1 MKPKPLLIAVALL
14 AVLGGAVWY
23 TRENPP
29 PADDAAPKIIDLE
42 EDSIREVTLR
52 RAGEDP
58 VTVVRGEDDKWE
70 FGGGL
75 EIAADDSSIGLMVSS
90 LASLN
95 ADRMV
100 SESVV
105 DWAPYELDEPDLA
118 VSYKLEDGGGELR
131 FGRDTPTGSGVFARL
146 EGDPRLFT
154 VYSYNKTSFEKS
166 VFDLRDKRLLR
177 LDEDSISKMAVR
189 AGGNVLEFVQSDGDW
204 AIVKP
209 MELRADDFTVNDLAR
224 VLRTAEMTAVLEE
237 GEDVG
242 SHSFDTPLAVA
253 TVDDEAGSHELVV
266 AKDGESYYA
275 RSSDQGGVYAVSSTL
290 AESFDKPVADF
301 RNKKLFDFGFD
312 DPARI
317 DVRAGAETVAV
328 VRTDDKWVMESHDGR
343 EADGESVQTLLDR
356 LRGLTA
362 TEFPSDREADKAR
375 YGLAQP
381 AIVATVTPQGEAAE
395 AEKVLVSL
403 PEEGPTHAARDGEP
417 STYTIERSA
426 AQDIQR
432 AVETLVAPPEPE
444 ESEGDPADGDSE
456 DSGSE

>member
-29 PADDAAPKIIDLE
+29 PADDAAPKIIDQE

-75 EIAADDSSIGLMVSS
+75 QIAADDSSIGLMVSS

-100 SESVV
+100 SETVV
-105 DWAPYELDEPDLA
+105 DWAPYELDEPELA

-166 VFDLRDKRLLR
+166 VFDLRDKRLLQI
-177 LDEDSISKMAVR
+177 DEDSISKMVVR
-189 AGGNVLEFVQSDGDW
+189 AGGNVLEFAQSEGDW

-237 GEDVG
+237 GEEGG
-242 SHSFDTPLAVA
+242 SHSFDRPLAVA
-253 TVDDEAGSHELVV
+253 TVDDEAGSHELVI
-266 AKDGESYYA
+266 AQDGESYYA
-275 RSSDQGGVYAVSSTL
+275 RSSDQTGVYAVNSTL
-290 AESFDKPVADF
+290 AEGFDKPVVDF

-317 DVRAGAETVAV
+317 DVRTETETVAV
-328 VRTDDKWVMESHDGR
+328 VRTDGKWIMESHEGR

-362 TEFPSDREADKAR
+362 TEFPSDLESDKAK
-375 YGLAQP
+375 YGLTQP
-381 AIVATVTPQGEAAE
+381 SIVATVTPQGDSAE
-395 AEKVLVSL
+395 SEKVLVSL

-417 STYTIERSA
+417 STYTIERPA

-444 ESEGDPADGDSE
+444 ESAGDPADDDIE
-456 DSGSE
+456 DSDSG

>member
-1 MKPKPLLIAVALL
+1 MKPKPLLIAIALL

-29 PADDAAPKIIDLE
+29 PADDAAPKVIDLE
-42 EDSIREVTLR
+42 EDSIREVTLL

-58 VTVVRGEDDKWE
+58 LTVVRGEDDEWE

-75 EIAADDSSIGLMVSS
+75 EIAADDSSIGLMISS

-105 DWAPYELDEPDLA
+105 DWGPYELDEPELA

-131 FGRDTPTGSGVFARL
+131 FGRETPTGSGVFARL

-177 LDEDSISKMAVR
+177 LDEDSISTMAVR
-189 AGGNVLEFVQSDGDW
+189 AGRNELEFAQSDGDW

-209 MELRADDFTVNDLAR
+209 MELRADDFTVNDLER

-237 GEDVG
+237 GEETG
-242 SHSFDTPLAVA
+242 SHSFDTPLAVV
-253 TVDDEAGSHELVV
+253 TVHDEAGSHELVV
-266 AKDGESYYA
+266 AKDGEAYYA
-275 RSSDQGGVYAVSSTL
+275 RSSDQSGVYEVSSTL
-290 AESFDKPVADF
+290 AQSFDKPVADF

-328 VRTDDKWVMESHDGR
+328 VRADDKWVLESHEGR
-343 EADGESVQTLLDR
+343 EADGENVQTLLDR

-362 TEFPSDREADKAR
+362 TEFPSDRESDKAK
-375 YGLAQP
+375 YGLGQA
-381 AIVATVTPQGEAAE
+381 AIQATVTPQGEAAE
-395 AEKVLVSL
+395 AETVLVSSL
-403 PEEGPTHAARDGEP
+403 EEVPTFAARDGEP
-417 STYTIERSA
+417 STYTIEQSA

-432 AVETLVAPPEPE
+432 AVETLIAPPEPE
-444 ESEGDPADGDSE
+444 ESEADPADEGTADS
-456 DSGSE
+456 DSG

>member
-1 MKPKPLLIAVALL
+1 M
-14 AVLGGAVWY
+14 
-23 TRENPP
+23 
-29 PADDAAPKIIDLE
+29 
-42 EDSIREVTLR
+42 
-52 RAGEDP
+52 
-58 VTVVRGEDDKWE
+58 
-70 FGGGL
+70 
-75 EIAADDSSIGLMVSS
+75 SIGRRTS
-90 LASLN
+90 LTSPIWLSATSF
-95 ADRMV
+95 
-100 SESVV
+100 
-105 DWAPYELDEPDLA
+105 
-118 VSYKLEDGGGELR
+118 EDGGGELR

-166 VFDLRDKRLLR
+166 VFDLRDKRLLQ
-177 LDEDSISKMAVR
+177 LDEDSISKMVVR
-189 AGGNVLEFVQSDGDW
+189 AGGNVLEFAQSEGDW

-237 GEDVG
+237 GEEVG
-242 SHSFDTPLAVA
+242 GHSFDTPLAVA
-253 TVDDEAGSHELVV
+253 TVEDEAGSHELVV

-317 DVRAGAETVAV
+317 DVRAGDETVAV

-362 TEFPSDREADKAR
+362 MEFPSDREADKAK

-395 AEKVLVSL
+395 AEKVFVSL
-403 PEEGPTHAARDGEP
+403 PEEGPIHAARDGEP

-444 ESEGDPADGDSE
+444 EPAGDPADGDSE
-456 DSGSE
+456 DSDSE

>member
-75 EIAADDSSIGLMVSS
+75 QIAADDSSIGLMVSS

-100 SESVV
+100 SETVV
-105 DWAPYELDEPDLA
+105 DWTPYELDEPELA

-177 LDEDSISKMAVR
+177 IDEDSISKMVVR
-189 AGGNVLEFVQSDGDW
+189 AGGNVLEFAQSEGDW
-204 AIVKP
+204 AIVRP

-224 VLRTAEMTAVLEE
+224 VLRTAEMTAVLEAGEE
-237 GEDVG
+237 GG
-242 SHSFDTPLAVA
+242 SHSFDRPLAVA
-253 TVDDEAGSHELVV
+253 TVDDEAGSHELVI

-275 RSSDQGGVYAVSSTL
+275 RSSDQTGVYAVNSTL

-301 RNKKLFDFGFD
+301 RNKKLFDFGFN

-317 DVRAGAETVAV
+317 NVRTETETVAV
-328 VRTDDKWVMESHDGR
+328 VRTDGKWMLESHEGR

-362 TEFPSDREADKAR
+362 TEFPSDREADKAK

-381 AIVATVTPQGEAAE
+381 SIVATVTPQGDSAE
-395 AEKVLVSL
+395 AERVLVSL
-403 PEEGPTHAARDGEP
+403 PEQGPVHAARDGEP

-444 ESEGDPADGDSE
+444 ESEGDPADDDIE
-456 DSGSE
+456 DSDSG